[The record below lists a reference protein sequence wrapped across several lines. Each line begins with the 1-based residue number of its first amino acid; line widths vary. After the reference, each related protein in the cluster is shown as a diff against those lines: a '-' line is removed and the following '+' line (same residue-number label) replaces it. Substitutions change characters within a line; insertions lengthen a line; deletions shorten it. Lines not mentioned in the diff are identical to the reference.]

1 MFADAQLMGT
11 HAYATSP
18 ADAGLGATGSQ
29 SSLVVGASAQ
39 DVAGGSK
46 ASDLSFYNGRI
57 DELQIWTVAA
67 ADIATYT
74 MSPSLVAGDLG
85 LMNSTDTYRAPK
97 GSEEGLVGYW
107 SFNEGRGTVAMDSS
121 SSIQQRAPLFG
132 TLFGSGAFW
141 SDAAPDRMADTI
153 ETWEGT
159 PVSGPVTRHIGTQL
173 SGLLLPPTLSS
184 PACYQYFPQL
194 TPPPPPPPPTG
205 HLSAERHRR
214 VRPAT
219 DGENHGDSCP
229 WLAPPTRAH
238 I

>member
-46 ASDLSFYNGRI
+46 ASDLTFYKGRI
-57 DELQIWTVAA
+57 DELQIWTVPA
-67 ADIATYT
+67 ADIATYSWAAEVST
-74 MSPSLVAGDLG
+74 SMSPSLVAGDLE
-85 LMNSTDTYRAPK
+85 LMNATDTYRAPK
-97 GSEEGLVGYW
+97 GTEEGLVGFW

-121 SSIQQRAPLFG
+121 SSVKQRAPLFG

-141 SDAAPDRMADTI
+141 SDAAPDRVADTI

-159 PVSGPVTRHIGTQL
+159 AVRATVPKSIVWHTASTDPLFTR
-173 SGLLLPPTLSS
+173 LLLPTTNSTS
-184 PACYQYFPQL
+184 AS
-194 TPPPPPPPPTG
+194 TIG
-205 HLSAERHRR
+205 HLSA
-214 VRPAT
+214 
-219 DGENHGDSCP
+219 
-229 WLAPPTRAH
+229 
-238 I
+238 

>member
-39 DVAGGSK
+39 DVAGSSK
-46 ASDLSFYNGRI
+46 ASDLTFYNGLI

-67 ADIATYT
+67 TDIAIYSWAATALWHS

-85 LMNSTDTYRAPK
+85 LMNATDTYRAPK

-121 SSIQQRAPLFG
+121 SSVRQRAPLFG
-132 TLFGSGAFW
+132 TMFGNGAFW
-141 SDAAPDRMADTI
+141 SVSAPSRMANAI

-159 PVSGPVTRHIGTQL
+159 PVSAGVPQYHAGAREPHATSADPVSIHLRV
-173 SGLLLPPTLSS
+173 
-184 PACYQYFPQL
+184 CYTPE
-194 TPPPPPPPPTG
+194 TNRPPPPPAGGP
-205 HLSAERHRR
+205 SAERHGR
-214 VRPAT
+214 V
-219 DGENHGDSCP
+219 G
-229 WLAPPTRAH
+229 
-238 I
+238 